1 MLDVQIETQPNDVT
15 CGPTCLQAV
24 YRYFGESFSLEE
36 VIADVK
42 YVEGGG
48 TLAVLLGCHALSRG
62 YQATIHTCNL
72 HMFDPSWFD
81 KDNPVNLIDKLTQ
94 QKKIK
99 TARRFVKA
107 TNAYIDYLHLGGKI
121 IFDELS
127 PATLAKYFRKKL
139 PILSGLSATYLYRS
153 AREVSIGDYEVC
165 YDDVAGQ
172 PSGHFVVLCGYD
184 EITHEVVVAD
194 PYVRNPLFGRKRYMV
209 KANRIINAIMLGV
222 LTYDANVLVIN
233 PR

>member
-1 MLDVQIETQPNDVT
+1 MLDIQIEAQPNDVT

-24 YRYFGESFSLEE
+24 YHYFGESLSLEE
-36 VIADVK
+36 VITHVK

-81 KDNPVNLIDKLTQ
+81 KDKPVNLIDKLVQ
-94 QKKIK
+94 QKKVK
-99 TARRFVKA
+99 TARKFVKA
-107 TNAYIDYLHLGGKI
+107 TNAYIDYLELGGKI
-121 IFDELS
+121 IFDELT
-127 PATLAKYFRKKL
+127 PTTLTKYFRKKL

-153 AREVSIGDYEVC
+153 AREISIDDYGIR
-165 YDDVAGQ
+165 YDDIAGE

-184 EITHEVVVAD
+184 EETHDVVVAD
-194 PYVRNPLFGRKRYMV
+194 PYTKNPFFGEKRYRV

-222 LTYDANVLVIN
+222 LTYDANILVIS